1 MVNLITVKSGS
12 RSRLCRQPTSEL
24 TILQATQLKTQLIRL
39 FTALLLINSFLTMP
53 LSAQQSTTDRMAETQ
68 GLRAS
73 AWFLPDDDMLGFVK
87 IPAGSFAM
95 GSDPAVDDMAFE
107 NERWSAER
115 RQGRVELADYYI
127 GRFEVTVAQFKA
139 FAEATGYQTNA
150 EALSSP
156 LNHPVASV
164 SWTDALAYSRW
175 LERMLKD
182 SNETP
187 AELRQLLQQGWRIT
201 LPSEAEWEKAARGF
215 GSRIYPWGNQPRRDQ
230 ANYGSLA
237 PLPVGSF
244 ECSECAYGLADM
256 SGNVWELTRSPYEP
270 YPFDA
275 SDDRKNLGADALWVM
290 RGGSYSDPANLVRS
304 GVRGGVD
311 PGARRPTIGFRVVL
325 SRL

>member
-1 MVNLITVKSGS
+1 MLNLARMKLTRRQASQRKT
-12 RSRLCRQPTSEL
+12 RLT
-24 TILQATQLKTQLIRL
+24 RL
-39 FTALLLINSFLTMP
+39 VTALLLSCSFTAMP
-53 LSAQQSTTDRMAETQ
+53 ISAQQSTTDGMAETQ

-73 AWFLPDDDMLGFVK
+73 AWYLPDDDMLGFVK
-87 IPAGSFAM
+87 IPAGVFAM
-95 GSDPAVDDMAFE
+95 GSDPAVDAMAFE
-107 NERWSAER
+107 NERWSVER
-115 RQGRVELADYYI
+115 RQGRVELPDYYI

-139 FAEATGYQTNA
+139 FVEATGYRTNA
-150 EALSSP
+150 EALLNVPLNSPLNNPLNSP

-187 AELRQLLQQGWRIT
+187 AELRELLQQGWHIT

-215 GSRIYPWGNQPRRDQ
+215 GNRIYPWGNQPRRDR
-230 ANYGSLA
+230 ANYGSIA
-237 PLPVGSF
+237 SLPVGSF
-244 ECSECAYGLADM
+244 ECPECAYGLADM

-270 YPFDA
+270 YPFDPGN
-275 SDDRKNLGADALWVM
+275 DRENLDTDALWVM
-290 RGGSYSDPANLVRS
+290 RGGSFEDPANLVRAA
-304 GVRGGVD
+304 VRGGVD

>member
-1 MVNLITVKSGS
+1 MA
-12 RSRLCRQPTSEL
+12 RLL
-24 TILQATQLKTQLIRL
+24 V
-39 FTALLLINSFLTMP
+39 ALLLSSILTMP
-53 LSAQQSTTDRMAETQ
+53 LSAQQLLSDRTSETS
-68 GLRAS
+68 GMRVS
-73 AWFLPDDDMLGFVK
+73 AWYLPDDDMLGFVK
-87 IPAGSFAM
+87 IPAGTFAM
-95 GSDPAVDDMAFE
+95 GSDPVVDPMAFE

-139 FAEATGYQTNA
+139 FADATGYQTDA
-150 EALSSP
+150 SALNSP
-156 LNHPVASV
+156 LNHPVAFV

-187 AELRQLLQQGWRIT
+187 TELRQLLQQGWRIT

-215 GSRIYPWGNQPRRDQ
+215 GSRIFPWGNQPRTDR
-230 ANYGSLA
+230 ANFGSTA
-237 PLPVGSF
+237 TLPVGSY

-256 SGNVWELTRSPYEP
+256 SGNVWELTRSPYQP
-270 YPFDA
+270 YPFDPA
-275 SDDRKNLGADALWVM
+275 DDRGNLNADALWVM
-290 RGGSYSDPANLVRS
+290 RGGSFSDPANLVRT

-311 PGARRPTIGFRVVL
+311 PGARRASIGFRVVL

>member
-1 MVNLITVKSGS
+1 MLNSVSVKRG
-12 RSRLCRQPTSEL
+12 RCMTHLRLAMLHARPL
-24 TILQATQLKTQLIRL
+24 RKPLIRV
-39 FTALLLINSFLTMP
+39 FRALLLSCCFTAMP
-53 LSAQQSTTDRMAETQ
+53 LNAQQSMTSRMAETD
-68 GLRAS
+68 GFRAS
-73 AWFLPDDDMLGFVK
+73 AWFLPDDEMLGFVK

-95 GSDPAVDDMAFE
+95 GSDPAVDPMAFE

-115 RQGRVELADYYI
+115 KQGRVELADYYI

-139 FAEATGYQTNA
+139 FAEATGYQTHPD
-150 EALSSP
+150 ALGNP

-215 GSRIYPWGNQPRRDQ
+215 GSRIYPWGNQPRRDR
-230 ANYGSLA
+230 ANYDGSA
-237 PLPVGSF
+237 SLPVGSF

-256 SGNVWELTRSPYEP
+256 SGNVWELTRSPYGA
-270 YPFDA
+270 YPFDPD
-275 SDDRKNLGADALWVM
+275 DDRRNLDADALWVM
-290 RGGSYSDPANLVRS
+290 RGGSYEDAANLVRS

-311 PGARRPTIGFRVVL
+311 PGARRSTIGFRVVL